1 MENDD
6 IKTLLTE
13 LRDSHRAF
21 AVEYRRVANESLVVQ
36 REVLELQKQ
45 AVANQNKA
53 IEEQGRSVKMQAQF
67 GRLYRIALAVI
78 AVVVAFLLV
87 RLVKL

>member
-1 MENDD
+1 M
-6 IKTLLTE
+6 LTE

-21 AVEYRRVANESLVVQ
+21 EAEYRRVANESLAMQ

-67 GRLYRIALAVI
+67 GRLYRVALAVI
-78 AVVVAFLLV
+78 AVVITFLLV
-87 RLVKL
+87 RLVRL